1 MIRQRVQIRV
11 QHQLEHINKGGK
23 NMTGALKVDTA
34 KLISTA
40 SSFDTTANTIR
51 TLTNSMTEIVGQLT
65 GEVWSGDAQQKF
77 TTQFNGLQDD
87 INRMISMINEHV
99 KDLNEMAKNYE
110 TAEQTNEQSAGAL
123 LSDVIS

>member
-1 MIRQRVQIRV
+1 
-11 QHQLEHINKGGK
+11 
-23 NMTGALKVDTA
+23 MTGTLKVDTA
-34 KLISTA
+34 KLTSTA

>member
-1 MIRQRVQIRV
+1 
-11 QHQLEHINKGGK
+11 
-23 NMTGALKVDTA
+23 MTGTLKVDTA
-34 KLISTA
+34 KLTSTA

-51 TLTNSMTEIVGQLT
+51 NLTNSMTETVGQLT
-65 GEVWSGDAQQKF
+65 GNVWSGDAQQKY

-99 KDLNEMAKNYE
+99 KDLQEMAKNYE
-110 TAEQTNEQSAGAL
+110 TVEQTNLETASSL